1 LKPFEARF
9 AVEERLYDVG
19 IRTSDVPIRVG
30 LFGVLKAGKIMTEQK
45 SGTKFL
51 SRSRL
56 TATCCAEKIGPPT
69 PDKTIKVRLFK
80 D

>member
-1 LKPFEARF
+1 L
-9 AVEERLYDVG
+9 
-19 IRTSDVPIRVG
+19 
-30 LFGVLKAGKIMTEQK
+30 GVLKAGKIMTEQK

-69 PDKTIKVRLFK
+69 SDKTIKVRLFK